1 MSTQRPETRSEH
13 GGQSVRLVFGALM
26 LVLLLAALDQTIVST
41 ALPTIVG
48 DLGGLDRLSWVVTA
62 YLLTSTV
69 SGPIYGKLGD
79 IYGRKAVLQTA
90 LVIFIV
96 GSALCG
102 TSQNM
107 AELIAF
113 RAVQGLGGG
122 GLVVVT
128 LAVVGD
134 LVSPRERG
142 RYQGYFGAVFG
153 VATVLGPLLGGF
165 FVDNLSWRFIFYV
178 NLPLG
183 LAAFMVIA
191 RAFRARHS
199 EAKSLIDYLGAA
211 LLTGGLSA
219 IVLYTSLG
227 GTTYPW
233 GAPRM
238 IVLLTGGLAM
248 LIAFAFAEARAQDP
262 ILPLSLFRSRVYGTA
277 CAISFGVGLA
287 LFGSVT
293 YVPLYLQVAKGHTPT
308 ESGLLMTPMMA
319 GMLITS
325 IASGQLIT
333 RFGHY
338 KPFPILG
345 TAVATLGLLL
355 LSRLQP
361 ETSTVTAGAYML
373 VLGLGLG
380 LVMQVLT
387 LVAQNSVDY
396 RQLGVATSGVTL
408 FRQVGGCIGVAA
420 FGAIFSN
427 QFTANLHRELP
438 GVHGTASLKVSAVK
452 HLPAGVHDAYA
463 HALTDALHPVFVAA
477 AGILAG
483 AFVLACLLPEVSL
496 RTTAGAPSARPA
508 TA

>member
-1 MSTQRPETRSEH
+1 
-13 GGQSVRLVFGALM
+13 
-26 LVLLLAALDQTIVST
+26 
-41 ALPTIVG
+41 
-48 DLGGLDRLSWVVTA
+48 
-62 YLLTSTV
+62 
-69 SGPIYGKLGD
+69 
-79 IYGRKAVLQTA
+79 
-90 LVIFIV
+90 
-96 GSALCG
+96 
-102 TSQNM
+102 M

-183 LAAFMVIA
+183 VAAFVVIA
-191 RAFRARHS
+191 RAFRARRS
-199 EAKSLIDYLGAA
+199 EAKTLIDYLGAA

-219 IVLYTSLG
+219 VVLYTSLG

-238 IVLLTGGLAM
+238 IALLASGLAM
-248 LIAFAFAEARAQDP
+248 LIAFAFAESRAQDP
-262 ILPLSLFRSRVYGTA
+262 ILPFSLFRSRVYGTA

-396 RQLGVATSGVTL
+396 KQLGVATSGVTL
-408 FRQVGGCIGVAA
+408 VPAGRR
-420 FGAIFSN
+420 
-427 QFTANLHRELP
+427 LHRCR
-438 GVHGTASLKVSAVK
+438 GVRRDLLQPFHRQPAATAARRAWTGVVERQRDQA
-452 HLPAGVHDAYA
+452 PARWA
-463 HALTDALHPVFVAA
+463 
-477 AGILAG
+477 
-483 AFVLACLLPEVSL
+483 S
-496 RTTAGAPSARPA
+496 TTPTHAPSRTPCIRSSPPPPGSSPARSCSPA
-508 TA
+508 CCPRCP